1 MLQHIEKNVT
11 HARAREWGEQFK
23 MLISPKAAA
32 PAVVGEAEPA
42 PEADAP

>member
-1 MLQHIEKNVT
+1 
-11 HARAREWGEQFK
+11 
-23 MLISPKAAA
+23 LISPKAAA